1 MATIVETIEEQN
13 RQLAFLFTIDSSRNC
28 TLTQVSGTSDSFSSE
43 NSWDTAFIEYFQKD
57 LPQIDEAIST
67 AFAGHTG
74 LARYEAG
81 PDHRRR
87 HFELH
92 AFPCKYGSNKIDCML
107 VEHTSEVEESSKLQ
121 RKIEVLDII
130 SQAVK
135 AFAET
140 RNLSEVLRIILLS
153 VTSGPGLGFNRGFVL
168 LSNES
173 RTHLWGC
180 LATGPSTPEEAG
192 VIWNNLSQRSLS
204 LEEILKFY
212 KSTGHNTEDI
222 HVNRL
227 VASLKIPLNDDD
239 NIIIKSIK
247 EGKSTITSPDLMR
260 GISNQELRERFGT
273 DCMAIVPLLS
283 REGLQGAILADNL
296 ITGKPITDAHL
307 NVLEIFARYASD
319 AIENSRLY
327 GKLEQQIYRLK
338 EANEKIIQ
346 TRENLIRAE
355 KLSSVAKMALDV
367 AHEIRN
373 PLTVIGGYAMSY
385 LKKATP
391 DDPSRKIFD
400 IITRQA
406 GRIEGALDRFSSV
419 VSLSEKKDTRYNLAN
434 LVRESLGILATGV
447 NPDLPSISVDQ
458 DADGMS
464 ITIDKGLFYQAMMV
478 IFRKAAEV
486 SGGPLNFSVHLIKSN
501 NSGIIFVLG
510 GDNLPR
516 FAEEYYRS
524 LKDPN
529 GGIKSQEIAVALE
542 ILQHYGGSLGVTT
555 GENGVMHF
563 YVEFT
568 LCEEE

>member
-1 MATIVETIEEQN
+1 MITDIALQREN
-13 RQLAFLFTIDSSRNC
+13 RQAIFLFTIDSERNVI
-28 TLTQVSGTSDSFSSE
+28 LAQAGGIAHSINE
-43 NSWDTAFIEYFQKD
+43 NSVQENLLREL
-57 LPQIDEAIST
+57 LPIDNPEIGRAINSS
-67 AFAGHTG
+67 FEG
-74 LARYEAG
+74 LAGLAQYDVG
-81 PDHRRR
+81 QGNQRRR
-87 HFELH
+87 FEFHSLPVE
-92 AFPCKYGSNKIDCML
+92 FGSNKASCLLI
-107 VEHTSEVEESSKLQ
+107 ERTSELDEASKLQ

-153 VTSGPGLGFNRGFVL
+153 VTAGPGLGFNRGFVL

-180 LATGPSTPEEAG
+180 LAIGPSTPEEAG
-192 VIWNNLSQRSLS
+192 IIWNNLSQRSLS

-212 KSTGHNTEDI
+212 KTTSHNTEDI
-222 HVNRL
+222 HVNKL

-239 NIIIKSIK
+239 NVIIRAIK
-247 EGKSTITSPDLMR
+247 EGRSTITTPDIML
-260 GISNQELRERFGT
+260 GASNQSLRERFGT

-283 REGLQGAILADNL
+283 REGLQGALLADNL

-373 PLTVIGGYAMSY
+373 PLTVIGGYAIAY
-385 LKKATP
+385 LKKAAP
-391 DDPSRKIFD
+391 DDPSRKILD
-400 IITRQA
+400 IITKQA
-406 GRIEGALDRFSSV
+406 GRIESALDRFSSV
-419 VSLSEKKDTRYNLAN
+419 VSMSEKKDVKYNLIN
-434 LVRESLGILATGV
+434 LVRESLGILSTSSS
-447 NPDLPSISVDQ
+447 PDQPNLSIDSDS
-458 DADGMS
+458 DGMC
-464 ITIDKGLFYQAMMV
+464 IVIDKGLFYQAMMV

-486 SGGPLNFSVHLIKSN
+486 AGGPLNFSVHAVKSAK
-501 NSGIIFVLG
+501 SGIIFILG

-529 GGIKSQEIAVALE
+529 GGVKGQEIAVALE

-555 GENGVMHF
+555 GENGMMHF